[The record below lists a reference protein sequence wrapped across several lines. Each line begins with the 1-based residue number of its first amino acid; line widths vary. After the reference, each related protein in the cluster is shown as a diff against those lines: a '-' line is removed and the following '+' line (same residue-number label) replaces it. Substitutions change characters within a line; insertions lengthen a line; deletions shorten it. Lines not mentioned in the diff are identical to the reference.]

1 MKNILKWFSAL
12 ALLVMGAFVFV
23 SCGDDDDDVPAPAPK
38 TQVSDLES
46 EIVGNSWYVVPQ
58 NTDKR
63 VEITVMNFGQNGQG
77 MIAEGK
83 AKAENDWRIDYEEAQ
98 MTYALDGNHI
108 KMNIQTGRGEV
119 VYEGDVYVY
128 TDGTAEVRIVEDGQN
143 KTMALYRLAQG
154 NTGRQVLEQ
163 LVAKKTNNGGDN
175 GDEASVV
182 GTWNITYCEEG
193 SYVGATLTL
202 NSNGTA
208 NFSPV
213 KENLTYRKDKNQYGN
228 TVIYIYNG
236 SDLVSQI
243 IISFVQKGNV
253 MNGCFLD
260 EEYDDYGITLT
271 KSGYTV
277 PSNNLLG
284 RWEVTASTDG
294 LPEVGEVMVFGDGN
308 ELYIEGDEDTIG
320 YQLGEVNNNRATLS
334 IILEE
339 GTMPGTLT
347 INNWQTATWTF
358 NGATLSLRKL

>member
-46 EIVGNSWYVVPQ
+46 EIVGKSWYVVPQ

-77 MIAEGK
+77 MIAEGH
-83 AKAENDWRIDYEEAQ
+83 AEAEKNWEIKYDEAQ

-108 KMNIQTGRGEV
+108 KMNIQTERGVV

-128 TDGTAEVRIVEDGQN
+128 TDGTAEVRIVENGQN

-163 LVAKKTNNGGDN
+163 LVAKKNNNGGGN

-193 SYVGATLTL
+193 SYVGETLTL

-213 KENLTYRKDKNQYGN
+213 KETLTYQKDKNQYGN
-228 TVIYIYNG
+228 TIINIYNG
-236 SDLVSQI
+236 SERVSQI

-253 MNGCFLD
+253 MNGCFFD
-260 EEYDDYGITLT
+260 EDYDDYGITLT

-277 PSNNLLG
+277 PSNGILG
-284 RWEVTASTDG
+284 RWEVTSVNFEG
-294 LPEVGEVMVFGDGN
+294 PEVGDVLVFGDGN

-320 YQLGEVNNNRATLS
+320 YQLGTVTNNRATLS
-334 IILEE
+334 IIMEE
-339 GTMPGTLT
+339 GTMPGSLT
-347 INNWQTATWTF
+347 INNWQTVTWLS
-358 NGATLSLRKL
+358 NGNTLSLRKL